1 MKPAENYILNQTEPF
16 RGILLHV
23 QMVIEHTIPE
33 VELKY
38 KYKVPFYYIKGRP
51 FCYLNKSKNYV
62 DIGFWNGAHLTLHTE
77 LMVTAGRKVMKS
89 LRYTS
94 LEEIQD
100 SILKEVLLDAFSV
113 QDKKFWK
120 NNTE

>member
-1 MKPAENYILNQTEPF
+1 MNPAENYILQQTEPF
-16 RGILLHV
+16 RSILLHV
-23 QMVIEHTIPE
+23 QMIIEHTISD

-38 KYKVPFYYIKGRP
+38 KYKVPFYYVNGRP

-62 DIGFWNGAHLTLHTE
+62 DIGFWNGGHLTVHTE

-89 LRYTS
+89 LRYTT

-100 SILKEVLLDAFSV
+100 TILKEVLLDAYQV
-113 QDKKFWK
+113 KDKKFWK
-120 NNTE
+120 